1 MTPITS
7 NKTAIASVILRD
19 GKTAGFVLRTARG
32 VEAYTADERS
42 IALFPNEDLAVDAIL
57 EKAAASR

>member
-19 GKTAGFVLRTARG
+19 GKCAGFVLRTARG
-32 VEAYTADERS
+32 VQAYTRDEEW
-42 IALFPNEDLAVDAIL
+42 IALFPNEDLAVAAIL
-57 EKAAASR
+57 EKAEPRP